1 MASAPKSTA
10 VGADQLAGLL
20 EHFLTE
26 DDFLQ
31 LKRAQLLSHRRIRAT
46 RTGGHKARLRNGT
59 TEFSEHRAYS
69 PGDEVKRLDWRILGR
84 SDKLEIKLYEDP
96 SAMDN
101 VLLVDAS
108 GSMEFADSTRSK
120 FSYACSV
127 AAFLA
132 KLLLTQRDPVGL
144 MIAKGPLVRLPQRAG
159 HQSPFNSSGSNVLS
173 GFLPPKPGNAQLSQI
188 LVNLRGTRAAGPTG
202 LAGKI
207 RHLARHLRNQ
217 TRVMIVSDALVEL
230 APLEAELGRLS
241 DRGHR
246 FVLLQPLAP
255 EELGLHYNQPLRFTS
270 LEDTEAIRA
279 NPFDIRE
286 SYLDALRRHVE
297 GLRKICLHYGASY
310 EPLVTD
316 RPVGRSLIDFIRRQS
331 ERKR

>member
-1 MASAPKSTA
+1 MASAPKNSGVA
-10 VGADQLAGLL
+10 AGQLAGLL
-20 EHFLTE
+20 EHFLTA
-26 DDFLQ
+26 DDLLQ

-120 FSYACSV
+120 FSHACSV
-127 AAFLA
+127 TAFMA
-132 KLLLTQRDPVGL
+132 KLLLSQRDPVGL
-144 MIAKGPLVRLPQRAG
+144 MMAKGPAVRLPSKKGRDSQVETPG
-159 HQSPFNSSGSNVLS
+159 DNIHS

-188 LVNLRGTRAAGPTG
+188 LTTLHRTRASGPTG

-217 TRVMIVSDALVEL
+217 TRVLIVSDALVEL
-230 APLEAELGRLS
+230 PPLEAELGRLA

-246 FVLLQPLAP
+246 FVLLQTLAP
-255 EELGLHYNQPLRFTS
+255 EELGLRYNQPFKFTS
-270 LEDTEAIRA
+270 LEDHEMIRA
-279 NPFDIRE
+279 NPSDIRE
-286 SYLDALRRHVE
+286 SYLDALRRHID
-297 GLRKICLHYGASY
+297 GLRKICLHYRAGY

-316 RPVGRSLIDFIRRQS
+316 RPVGRSLIEFIRRQS